1 VSQASTALS
10 DDERKGNKPK
20 RRSPVTIPA
29 SEDLDALLSVPQ
41 IRPLLGGVTKVTI
54 TRWFKQGKLP
64 QPDAVIGS
72 RYFWQRRTILKVL
85 AEMKAN
91 VPVALAAAQHK
102 QDMTKAGI
110 PKKQGA

>member
-1 VSQASTALS
+1 MSQLSTGLS
-10 DDERKGNKPK
+10 DGERKSEKPK
-20 RRSPVTIPA
+20 RRSPVIIPA
-29 SEDLDALLSVPQ
+29 SDDLDALLSVPQ

-102 QDMTKAGI
+102 QDKTKAGVT
-110 PKKQGA
+110 KRGA